1 MAQPLERFGKL
12 LAEHT
17 NRRRKHAKR
26 PPEIVHIQPL
36 SRRLKANTRRSLVAG
51 RRMDSRMQRQQHGG

>member
-1 MAQPLERFGKL
+1 VRFGKL

-26 PPEIVHIQPL
+26 PLEVVHIQTL
-36 SRRLKANTRRSLVAG
+36 SRRFKANIRRSLVAG
-51 RRMDSRMQRQQHGG
+51 RRTDSRTPLQLPGG